1 MDGEWVSVM
10 RMVVDV
16 DVSQEVGSAPD
27 WLGLKVVDG
36 YSVVEDVVVGE
47 GNGEMG
53 FRLEWV

>member
-36 YSVVEDVVVGE
+36 YSAVSYTH
-47 GNGEMG
+47 
-53 FRLEWV
+53 LTLPTTP